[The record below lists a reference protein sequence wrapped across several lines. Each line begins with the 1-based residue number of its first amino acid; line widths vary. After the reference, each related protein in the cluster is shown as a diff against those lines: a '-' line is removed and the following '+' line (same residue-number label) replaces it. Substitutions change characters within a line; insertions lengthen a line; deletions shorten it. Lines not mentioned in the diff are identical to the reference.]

1 MENRILCLLLLSV
14 AFTVRP
20 GDAQDPFTERPEETV
35 VFVNDSAQLNCSFVT
50 LPSFVV
56 WQKGSEGIAVNRDV
70 NNDLEDS
77 YEVTGDDS
85 LNQFHLRVIEAA
97 VDLSG
102 TYTCSDFSDSSIRAS
117 ADLIVIDGAPECS
130 IYPGYTVVENEEIT
144 LVCMSSSVVD
154 LAWLK
159 DGVEVQG

>member
-14 AFTVRP
+14 AFAVRP

-77 YEVTGDDS
+77 YEVTGDGS
-85 LNQFHLRVIEAA
+85 QNQFHLRVIEAA

-102 TYTCSDFSDSSIRAS
+102 TYTCSDFGAGITAS
-117 ADLIVIDGAPECS
+117 ADLIVIGKYKNTWRCH
-130 IYPGYTVVENEEIT
+130 II
-144 LVCMSSSVVD
+144 
-154 LAWLK
+154 
-159 DGVEVQG
+159 